1 MCEDLL
7 DRCAL
12 TMGTLD
18 LMRIVFLDAQV
29 HFEYPVTR
37 MTMVIIGWHI
47 LLLSFSIAPFLM
59 PLRALYAGAGGSRY
73 AKVTRPFPDS
83 RWEMALLHN
92 ACGIPSVRNV
102 LRA

>member
-29 HFEYPVTR
+29 HFECPVTR

-47 LLLSFSIAPFLM
+47 LLLGFSIALFLM
-59 PLRALYAGAGGSRY
+59 PLRALEACAGGRRY
-73 AKVTRPFPDS
+73 AKNS
-83 RWEMALLHN
+83 KA
-92 ACGIPSVRNV
+92 IS
-102 LRA
+102 

>member
-7 DRCAL
+7 DLCAL

-18 LMRIVFLDAQV
+18 LVRIVFLDAQV
-29 HFEYPVTR
+29 PFERPVTC
-37 MTMVIIGWHI
+37 TTIVIIGWHI
-47 LLLSFSIAPFLM
+47 RLLGCNIVSFLM
-59 PLRALYAGAGGSRY
+59 PLRALDACAGGSRS

-83 RWEMALLHN
+83 RWEMALRHN
-92 ACGIPSVRNV
+92 ACDIPSVRNV

>member
-29 HFEYPVTR
+29 HFECPVTR

-47 LLLSFSIAPFLM
+47 LLTWLQQSSL
-59 PLRALYAGAGGSRY
+59 
-73 AKVTRPFPDS
+73 PD
-83 RWEMALLHN
+83 AVAN
-92 ACGIPSVRNV
+92 P
-102 LRA
+102 